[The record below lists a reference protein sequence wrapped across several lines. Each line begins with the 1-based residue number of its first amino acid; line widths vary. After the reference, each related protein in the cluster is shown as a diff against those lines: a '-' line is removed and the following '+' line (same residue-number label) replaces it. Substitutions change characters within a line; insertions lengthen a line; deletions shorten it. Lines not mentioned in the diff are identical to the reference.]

1 MLKSKLFCWVGNGGE
16 ADVMNEET
24 ENAYPTNNL
33 VEMLADRVR
42 VDETEGKS
50 EHRRMCEK
58 AKTYGSERTTVVCA
72 HGKRRR
78 PWASW
83 GTARASARRVDH
95 ILLD

>member
-1 MLKSKLFCWVGNGGE
+1 MLKSKLFCWVGNRGQ
-16 ADVMNEET
+16 ADVVNEET
-24 ENAYPTNNL
+24 KNAYPTNHL
-33 VEMLADRVR
+33 VEMLTDRVR
-42 VDETEGKS
+42 VDESKGRN
-50 EHRRMCEK
+50 EHRERCRK

-83 GTARASARRVDH
+83 GAARASARRVDH